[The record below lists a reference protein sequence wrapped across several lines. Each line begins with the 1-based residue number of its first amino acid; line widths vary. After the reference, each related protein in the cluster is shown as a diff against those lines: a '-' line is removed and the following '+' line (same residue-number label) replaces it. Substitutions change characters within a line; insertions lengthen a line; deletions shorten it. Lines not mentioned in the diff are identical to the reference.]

1 MALKKS
7 TPLNL
12 SDTSFS
18 AEEATF
24 AATQTK
30 AMPVRTKLV
39 EQLRDAVTDGTF
51 QPGDRLVEREMC
63 ERWDVSRNSVREALR
78 QLEAE
83 GLVELAPHRGPSVR
97 GLSYEEM
104 LELKEIH
111 LTLKC
116 LIAKRFAVNGSDADI
131 QLLQLR
137 IDQLEI
143 AMQTRDPHAVKAAKL
158 AYFDAFAAGAKSAT
172 LHGYISQV
180 NARLAFLWASS
191 LMVPGRPD
199 ENISDLRMLL
209 SMIRNR
215 NPRAAEAA
223 VIIDDDRS
231 QVAGV
236 QGWRSFEAR
245 RLTPSKTNNQTNK
258 ISRRSKDE

>member
-1 MALKKS
+1 MLTQKS
-7 TPLNL
+7 SPL
-12 SDTSFS
+12 SAFTSRVG
-18 AEEATF
+18 AKDEPAPVIEE
-24 AATQTK
+24 K
-30 AMPVRTKLV
+30 VLPVRTKLV
-39 EQLRDAVTDGTF
+39 EQLRDAVTDGSF

-63 ERWDVSRNSVREALR
+63 ERWNVSRNSVREALR

-83 GLVELAPHRGPSVR
+83 GLIELTPNRGPSVR

-116 LIAKRFAVNGSDADI
+116 LVAKRFALNGSEADI
-131 QLLQLR
+131 DLLKLR
-137 IDQLEI
+137 IDQLEV
-143 AMQTRDPHAVKAAKL
+143 AMHTREPHAIKTAKL
-158 AYFDAFAAGAKSAT
+158 AYFEAFTAGAKSPT
-172 LHGYISQV
+172 LHDYMSQI

-199 ENISDLRMLL
+199 ENIGDLRMLL
-209 SMIRNR
+209 SMISSR

-231 QVAGV
+231 KVAGTE
-236 QGWRSFEAR
+236 GWRSFEAR
-245 RLTPSKTNNQTNK
+245 QAASSKTKKQTK
-258 ISRRSKDE
+258 EI

>member
-1 MALKKS
+1 
-7 TPLNL
+7 
-12 SDTSFS
+12 
-18 AEEATF
+18 
-24 AATQTK
+24 
-30 AMPVRTKLV
+30 MPVRTTLV

-83 GLVELAPHRGPSVR
+83 GLVELTPHRGPSVR
-97 GLSYEEM
+97 SLSYEEM

-116 LIAKRFAVNGSDADI
+116 LVAKRFALNGSEADI

-137 IDQLEI
+137 IDQLEM
-143 AMQTRDPHAVKAAKL
+143 AMQARDPHAVKTAKL
-158 AYFDAFAAGAKSAT
+158 AYFEAFTAGAKSPT
-172 LHGYISQV
+172 LHEYMSQV

-199 ENISDLRMLL
+199 ENIGDLRMLL
-209 SMIRNR
+209 SMIQSR

-231 QVAGV
+231 KVAGM

-245 RLTPSKTNNQTNK
+245 HAAPRKTNKKPRT
-258 ISRRSKDE
+258 SKND